1 MFANNIMFELCQCRA
16 VGSIH
21 EGSSVHRVQP
31 FRSVLVPEIFAGGL
45 IISAVASAF
54 LKCGHASW
62 ADKT

>member
-31 FRSVLVPEIFAGGL
+31 FRSVLVPEI
-45 IISAVASAF
+45 SAVASAI
-54 LKCGHASW
+54 LKCGHAVVRFLGRQ
-62 ADKT
+62 DVKL